1 MEAVVYSNFRNNLK
15 HYMKKVNDEYEPL
28 MVVNKNPDENIVV
41 LSKKNWD
48 SIQETIRLMNNEY
61 LSDKVLSG
69 EDIKR
74 NPFEGIGKPE
84 PLKYRYSG
92 AWSRRITDEQRL
104 VYMVEKD
111 EIYFLSF
118 RDHYT

>member
-15 HYMKKVNDEYEPL
+15 NYMKKVNDEYEPL

-41 LSKKNWD
+41 LSKENWD

-69 EDIKR
+69 MEQVKQKKVIQRPLLEVED
-74 NPFEGIGKPE
+74 
-84 PLKYRYSG
+84 
-92 AWSRRITDEQRL
+92 
-104 VYMVEKD
+104 V
-111 EIYFLSF
+111 
-118 RDHYT
+118 

>member
-15 HYMKKVNDEYEPL
+15 DYMKKVNDEYEPL

-41 LSKKNWD
+41 LSKENWD

-69 EDIKR
+69 MEQVKQKKVIQRPLLEVED
-74 NPFEGIGKPE
+74 
-84 PLKYRYSG
+84 
-92 AWSRRITDEQRL
+92 
-104 VYMVEKD
+104 V
-111 EIYFLSF
+111 
-118 RDHYT
+118 

>member
-15 HYMKKVNDEYEPL
+15 NYMKKVNDECEPL

-69 EDIKR
+69 MEQVKQKKVIQRPLLEVED
-74 NPFEGIGKPE
+74 
-84 PLKYRYSG
+84 
-92 AWSRRITDEQRL
+92 
-104 VYMVEKD
+104 V
-111 EIYFLSF
+111 
-118 RDHYT
+118 

>member
-1 MEAVVYSNFRNNLK
+1 
-15 HYMKKVNDEYEPL
+15 

-69 EDIKR
+69 MEQVKQKKTIQRQLLEVED
-74 NPFEGIGKPE
+74 
-84 PLKYRYSG
+84 
-92 AWSRRITDEQRL
+92 
-104 VYMVEKD
+104 V
-111 EIYFLSF
+111 
-118 RDHYT
+118 

>member
-1 MEAVVYSNFRNNLK
+1 
-15 HYMKKVNDEYEPL
+15 MKKVNDEYEPL

-69 EDIKR
+69 MEQVKQKKVIQR
-74 NPFEGIGKPE
+74 
-84 PLKYRYSG
+84 PLL
-92 AWSRRITDEQRL
+92 D
-104 VYMVEKD
+104 V
-111 EIYFLSF
+111 
-118 RDHYT
+118 

>member
-15 HYMKKVNDEYEPL
+15 NYIKKVNDEYEPL

-48 SIQETIRLMNNEY
+48 SIQETIRLMNNDY

-69 EDIKR
+69 MEQVKQKKVIQRPLLEVED
-74 NPFEGIGKPE
+74 
-84 PLKYRYSG
+84 
-92 AWSRRITDEQRL
+92 
-104 VYMVEKD
+104 V
-111 EIYFLSF
+111 
-118 RDHYT
+118 

>member
-1 MEAVVYSNFRNNLK
+1 
-15 HYMKKVNDEYEPL
+15 MKKVNDEYEPL

-69 EDIKR
+69 MEQVKQKKVIQRPLLEVED
-74 NPFEGIGKPE
+74 
-84 PLKYRYSG
+84 
-92 AWSRRITDEQRL
+92 
-104 VYMVEKD
+104 V
-111 EIYFLSF
+111 
-118 RDHYT
+118 

>member
-1 MEAVVYSNFRNNLK
+1 MEAVVYSNLK

-69 EDIKR
+69 MEQVKQKKVIQRPLLEVED
-74 NPFEGIGKPE
+74 
-84 PLKYRYSG
+84 
-92 AWSRRITDEQRL
+92 
-104 VYMVEKD
+104 V
-111 EIYFLSF
+111 
-118 RDHYT
+118 